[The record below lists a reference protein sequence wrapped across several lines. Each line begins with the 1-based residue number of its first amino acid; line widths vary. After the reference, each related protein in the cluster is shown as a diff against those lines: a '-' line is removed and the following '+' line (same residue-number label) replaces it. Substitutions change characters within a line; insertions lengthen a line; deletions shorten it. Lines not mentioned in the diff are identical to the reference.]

1 MSSDGEF
8 ERDLIGDTSKHDRS
22 TSLWLG
28 SALRAVASS
37 RIALS
42 GAGLVVLAAIASW
55 TAAVLWAAPALFV
68 ILFAG
73 KLLDGRTRQ
82 SALRRA
88 RILPIRLP
96 EPMRFSDG
104 AVREIVQSLA
114 QARQKIGDVLDT
126 GPRGPGFDLGNAIAR
141 VPQLERDVVV
151 LAQRAE
157 YAARFLATNQ
167 PSDLLA
173 EERRYAERIEREEN
187 HDHAKLLC
195 QNREH
200 IQARIKAAAALSQEY
215 ERLVA
220 AAKYALGALEGLPS
234 RMTLLQLRRLNACH
248 MPSAL
253 EGGERADVDES
264 LQEMERVLASDRL
277 VNVSMFP
284 TPSAHSSSA
293 DA

>member
-22 TSLWLG
+22 TTLWLA

-37 RIALS
+37 RILLS
-42 GAGLVVLAAIASW
+42 GAVLAALGAIASW
-55 TAAVLWAAPALFV
+55 TAGVLWVAPAVFV

-73 KLLDGRTRQ
+73 KLLDGQARQ

-88 RILPIRLP
+88 RVLPIRLP

-104 AVREIVQSLA
+104 AVREIIQGLA

-126 GPRGPGFDLGNAIAR
+126 GPRGPGFDLGNTIAR

-157 YAARFLATNQ
+157 YVARFLATNQ
-167 PSDLLA
+167 FSDLLA
-173 EERRYAERIEREEN
+173 EDRRHAERIEREEN
-187 HDHAKLLC
+187 PDHAKLLR
-195 QNREH
+195 QSREH
-200 IQARIKAAAALSQEY
+200 IQARIKATAALSREY
-215 ERLVA
+215 ESLLG

-234 RMTLLQLRRLNACH
+234 RMTLLQLRRLKACH

-253 EGGERADVDES
+253 EGGDPADVDDN

-277 VNVSMFP
+277 LNVSMFP
-284 TPSAHSSSA
+284 TSFAQSRSA